1 MTDKVRFEVNGPV
14 GVITNNNPDKRN
26 AFDDDMDARLFEILA
41 ELKERPDIRAVIW
54 RGDGKAWSSGH
65 DVSVIGTNVTSLTH
79 HELMT
84 RGHRGILQ
92 MFDLDIPIIVA
103 IQGWAI
109 GGSFQRALLCD
120 IRIAAEGTRFMLPE
134 VGHGVI
140 PDTGGVGRLYQM
152 CGPGVVS
159 DLVLTGRVMSAQ
171 EALGHGIISRIVAPE
186 SLDDVAW
193 EMANKV
199 ASSPAVTV
207 KLARRVLAHLSEP
220 AIRTSMADELIYQT
234 FINKSSDF
242 AGIQGIDDGRSRA
255 ALHGEL
261 RMTELSGLAEPPP
274 LGSAALPAGTYA
286 GQCVFVTGGGT
297 GLGKAIA
304 SEFARLGA
312 DLVIASRKPEHLDA
326 GHESITS
333 LGARVLTVG
342 CDIRDADQVAAAF
355 DAATEAFAMP
365 SVLVNNGPR
374 TFRCQP
380 RTCHRT
386 PGAP

>member
-14 GVITNNNPDKRN
+14 AVITNNNPDKRN

-41 ELKERPDIRAVIW
+41 ELKERPEVRVVIW
-54 RGDGKAWSSGH
+54 RGDGKAWSSGR
-65 DVSVIGTNVTSLTH
+65 DVSVIGTNVTPLTH

-92 MFDLDIPIIVA
+92 MFDLDIPIIVP

-159 DLVLTGRVMSAQ
+159 DLVLTGRVMSAD

-193 EMANKV
+193 EMADKI

-220 AIRTSMADELIYQT
+220 GIRTSMADELIYQT

-242 AGIQGIDDGRSRA
+242 AEFKASSAEGRDP
-255 ALHGEL
+255 HY
-261 RMTELSGLAEPPP
+261 T
-274 LGSAALPAGTYA
+274 GS
-286 GQCVFVTGGGT
+286 
-297 GLGKAIA
+297 
-304 SEFARLGA
+304 
-312 DLVIASRKPEHLDA
+312 
-326 GHESITS
+326 
-333 LGARVLTVG
+333 
-342 CDIRDADQVAAAF
+342 
-355 DAATEAFAMP
+355 
-365 SVLVNNGPR
+365 
-374 TFRCQP
+374 
-380 RTCHRT
+380 
-386 PGAP
+386 